1 MARILLVEDDES
13 VRAFV
18 SRALRLDDHGVV
30 EACDGEEGLET
41 YSADCNGFDLV
52 LTDIQMP
59 QMDGME
65 MSLAVSRITPG
76 QKILMMTGYANQ
88 RERAASLATIVIDV
102 VQKPFTLPEIRKF
115 VNQALAA

>member
-18 SRALRLDDHGVV
+18 ARALEIDRHGVV
-30 EACDGEEGLET
+30 TAEDGEIGLET
-41 YSADCNGFDLV
+41 FLADQEGFDLI

-59 QMDGME
+59 HLDGIE
-65 MSLAVSRITPG
+65 MSKAVSIKSPG

-88 RERAASLATIVIDV
+88 RERAASLDAIVIDV
-102 VQKPFTLPEIRKF
+102 VQKPFTLPEIRKQ
-115 VNQALAA
+115 VAAALVQ